1 MRRLL
6 LALPLIAG
14 LPVQADSWNF
24 DDKIAVSRNIEAGV
38 FQHLDSSGRKNIAVS
53 GKTLA
58 VVWEDN
64 RSGASQT
71 YVAFKKLEA
80 NEFSKEQRIS
90 TGKSAFTPA
99 ILALGGDRFLAGWEQ
114 DGAVWLRTVSPTG
127 LGPARLISQAEAG
140 QVALATTDG
149 QNIIAAWSQRAGRF
163 NRIVTAMIKT
173 GARGEIITARAP
185 RPVDPE
191 SPVDDQSLPAVALTK
206 NGVTVVWE
214 DRRRR
219 HTVLLY
225 SHAPTNMNF
234 SAPQPLNEVVQKS
247 EQYGRGSG
255 VTRVALSVFGNDQI
269 AATWMDKRGYQTGY
283 DIYAA
288 FSRDGGTS
296 FDANELVQDAFAEQ
310 YAQWH
315 PAIAGDAS
323 GQVIVA
329 WDDDRDGAS
338 NIWLAWKTRGGWSAN
353 FAPPPAASSNRQQTN
368 PAITLDT
375 QGNLH
380 LVWLEQETENS
391 PGRVMYAVGRY
402 LCDPQPPRAASSAK

>member
-1 MRRLL
+1 MMCRLL
-6 LALPLIAG
+6 LALPLITG
-14 LPVQADSWNF
+14 FPVQADSWNF
-24 DDKIAVSRNIEAGV
+24 DNKIAVSKNIEASV

-80 NEFSKEQRIS
+80 NEFSKEQHIS

-99 ILALGGDRFLAGWEQ
+99 ILALGEDRFLAGWEQ

-127 LGPARLISQAEAG
+127 LGPALQISQAETG

-149 QNIIAAWSQRAGRF
+149 RNIIAVWSQRTGRF
-163 NRIVTAMIKT
+163 TQIVAAMIKT
-173 GARGEIITARAP
+173 GARGEIISASAP
-185 RPVDPE
+185 KPVDPKL
-191 SPVDDQSLPAVALTK
+191 PVDDQSYPSVALTK
-206 NGVTVVWE
+206 KGATVAWE
-214 DRRRR
+214 DRRRG

-225 SHAPTNMNF
+225 SHAATGMTF

-255 VTRVALSVFGNDQI
+255 VTRVALSVCGNGQI

-283 DIYAA
+283 DIYSA
-288 FSRDGGTS
+288 FSRDGGAS
-296 FDANELVQDAFAEQ
+296 FGANELAQDAFADQ

-315 PAIAGDAS
+315 PAIAGNAS
-323 GQVIVA
+323 GEVIVA
-329 WDDDRDGAS
+329 WDDDRDGTS
-338 NIWLAWKTRGGWSAN
+338 DIWLAWKTKRGWSAN
-353 FAPPPAASSNRQQTN
+353 FAPPPASSNRQQTN
-368 PAITLDT
+368 PAISLDT

-391 PGRVMYAVGRY
+391 PGRVMYAMGQHQS
-402 LCDPQPPRAASSAK
+402 DSQPLSAAPSAK